1 MRVGTEKVICWM
13 LFEIQ
18 FILSSHFFLHYKV
31 SQKGQNVKC
40 YVNNTKK
47 LHD

>member
-1 MRVGTEKVICWM
+1 MRQGTKKVICWM

-31 SQKGQNVKC
+31 ATEGTICEVLCEQ
-40 YVNNTKK
+40 
-47 LHD
+47 H